1 MDRNDPSYKGQ
12 RGYNRFLLAIYD
24 PWVLGFMA
32 RAVWRC
38 PIPPVVERYR
48 RLLGRRHLDVGPG
61 TGYFLDKA
69 APPAGTEITLLDP
82 NPNVL
87 AKASRRLAAM
97 HPAAIEADV
106 MKPLPVDGPFDSAAL
121 SFVLHCLRGPQGNK
135 AVAIRNIAD
144 VLEPHGVLFGG
155 TVLGLE
161 ERRVPRAVVHPR
173 NHDDR
178 NAAQVGVL
186 ALRVPEL
193 PAGHDR
199 HHQVEQD
206 DVRPASAPQPA
217 ERLEAVA
224 RALDF
229 VALAL
234 EKRRERTQK
243 DGVVFDQQDLTTHG
257 PILLSTGRRGKSRQS
272 KIMGGPAFVQELC
285 LFRSSAGESSSPRL
299 LNDLPVLML
308 FDAPGPGGR
317 TCRDR
322 GSVPR

>member
-12 RGYNRFLLAIYD
+12 RGYNRFFLAIYD

-106 MKPLPVDGPFDSAAL
+106 MKHLPLEGRFDSAAL
-121 SFVLHCLRGPQGNK
+121 SYVLYCLRGPQANK
-135 AVAIRNIAD
+135 AAAIRNIAD

-161 ERRVPRAVVHPR
+161 ERHTPQARAV
-173 NHDDR
+173 
-178 NAAQVGVL
+178 
-186 ALRVPEL
+186 LRAFNR
-193 PAGHDR
+193 AGDF
-199 HHQVEQD
+199 D
-206 DVRPASAPQPA
+206 NLGDTA
-217 ERLEAVA
+217 EGLR
-224 RALDF
+224 RI
-229 VALAL
+229 L
-234 EKRRERTQK
+234 EKSFETVEV
-243 DGVVFDQQDLTTHG
+243 DVVGSTANFMASGPRPSTT
-257 PILLSTGRRGKSRQS
+257 T
-272 KIMGGPAFVQELC
+272 
-285 LFRSSAGESSSPRL
+285 
-299 LNDLPVLML
+299 
-308 FDAPGPGGR
+308 
-317 TCRDR
+317 T
-322 GSVPR
+322 